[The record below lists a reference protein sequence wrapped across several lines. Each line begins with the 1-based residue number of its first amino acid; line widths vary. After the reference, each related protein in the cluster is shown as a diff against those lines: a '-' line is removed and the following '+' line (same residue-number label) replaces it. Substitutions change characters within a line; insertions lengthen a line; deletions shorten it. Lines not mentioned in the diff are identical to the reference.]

1 MNDSAVVSL
10 PLMTGFRYFSPLT
23 IVEGIS
29 LQIVFG
35 MKDEAGM
42 VSVTESNNCFTKF
55 EGKRGRVGSN
65 FSDNAYACS
74 YITYN
79 NQ

>member
-1 MNDSAVVSL
+1 
-10 PLMTGFRYFSPLT
+10 
-23 IVEGIS
+23 
-29 LQIVFG
+29 